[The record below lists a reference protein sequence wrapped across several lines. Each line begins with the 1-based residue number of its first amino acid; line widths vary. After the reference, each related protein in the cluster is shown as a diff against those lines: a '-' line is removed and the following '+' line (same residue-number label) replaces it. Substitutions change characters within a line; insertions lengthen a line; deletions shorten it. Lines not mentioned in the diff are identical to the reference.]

1 MSITRSRGGYFLGI
15 PPVKNLGRPISP
27 GAGAPHLYAKC
38 I

>member
-1 MSITRSRGGYFLGI
+1 MVITWGI

-27 GAGAPHLYAKC
+27 GAGCPLLYAKC

>member
-1 MSITRSRGGYFLGI
+1 MVISWGI

-27 GAGAPHLYAKC
+27 GAGCPLLYAKC